1 MYSLKYTP
9 TENNAQKNIFTEEF
23 YSGVDTD
30 VLINGTKC
38 DFISNISYTVQ
49 EQLNPIYG
57 YASYTYNDMSVGNRI
72 VVGTI
77 RVPVG
82 SSKDFDKLVVNNK
95 NTSNSSTDATTS
107 NKPAWANNAT
117 NTIIANN
124 SIMTYEQ
131 IANIYNSQVANG
143 SNITGK

>member
-1 MYSLKYTP
+1 MYSLKYIP

-23 YSGVDTD
+23 YSGVDVD
-30 VLINGTKC
+30 VFIGGAKC
-38 DFISNISYTVQ
+38 DFISNISYTIQ

-77 RVPVG
+77 RVPIG
-82 SSKDFDKLVVNNK
+82 SSKDLNKLVVSNNST
-95 NTSNSSTDATTS
+95 NSTSAEETT
-107 NKPAWANNAT
+107 NKPAWVNNAT
-117 NTIIANN
+117 NSYINNN
-124 SIMTYEQ
+124 SVMTYEQ
-131 IANIYNSQVANG
+131 ILDIFNNQKNSG